1 MVKNKKILIV
11 GLANKYS
18 IASSIAKSLHE
29 NGAKLGFSY
38 QNERFEKFIS
48 TFAKENGNGFTEICD
63 LSSDVDIKKLIERCV
78 NEWGK
83 IDGIVHSVGF
93 APADQI
99 SGSIEESITRE
110 GFGITHDISSYSF
123 AGLIKEAH
131 PFMSEN
137 SSIVTLTY
145 ICLLYTSP
153 SPRDP

>member
-63 LSSDVDIKKLIERCV
+63 LSNDVDIKKLIERCV

-83 IDGIVHSVGF
+83 IDGIVHSVGLLLPIKYLEVLKILLQGKDLELHMIL
-93 APADQI
+93 APIA
-99 SGSIEESITRE
+99 
-110 GFGITHDISSYSF
+110 
-123 AGLIKEAH
+123 
-131 PFMSEN
+131 
-137 SSIVTLTY
+137 
-145 ICLLYTSP
+145 LLA
-153 SPRDP
+153 

>member
-63 LSSDVDIKKLIERCV
+63 LSSDVDIKKLIERKKR
-78 NEWGK
+78 NEQFKKDFFKKTG
-83 IDGIVHSVGF
+83 IDLN
-93 APADQI
+93 
-99 SGSIEESITRE
+99 ES
-110 GFGITHDISSYSF
+110 FKN
-123 AGLIKEAH
+123 AGR
-131 PFMSEN
+131 
-137 SSIVTLTY
+137 TGGQ
-145 ICLLYTSP
+145 
-153 SPRDP
+153 